1 MIDLNF
7 LNQIKRI
14 YHFIMGFPFIGK
26 DIFTTLIQTRMNHCV
41 SALINHDMVEFCLY
55 IYGLIVA

>member
-1 MIDLNF
+1 MIQYFNP
-7 LNQIKRI
+7 IKRI
-14 YHFIMGFPFIGK
+14 YHYGYPLIGK
-26 DIFTTLIQTRMNHCV
+26 DIFTTPIQTRMNHYV